1 MGTPSTNLKDSKGC
15 FSILKDRQLSVDA
28 DGIPDGILGYFIDKP
43 KKIDS
48 KGCLDVGKDRGPSV
62 DVDGILDG
70 FLMTV
75 AFHMTKK
82 KQRLAQFNTN
92 VSSPAELDRHHRHAK
107 QYQPFFRIL

>member
-1 MGTPSTNLKDSKGC
+1 MSTPSTNLKDSKGC

-82 KQRLAQFNTN
+82 KAA
-92 VSSPAELDRHHRHAK
+92 VGA
-107 QYQPFFRIL
+107 I